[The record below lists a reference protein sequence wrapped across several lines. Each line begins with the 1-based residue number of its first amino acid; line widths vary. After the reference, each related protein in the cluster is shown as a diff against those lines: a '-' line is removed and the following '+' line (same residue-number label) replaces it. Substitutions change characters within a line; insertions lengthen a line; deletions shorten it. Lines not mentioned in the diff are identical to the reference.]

1 MKIRETAITK
11 LNQLP
16 ESLVQEVSDFI
27 DFIAQKHQ
35 SQLPDNPSESTLE
48 QTWSQWFRAVDALE
62 VAPPKTNNTYSE
74 LLISKY
80 RQQGLDL

>member
-1 MKIRETAITK
+1 MTIRETAITK

-16 ESLVQEVSDFI
+16 ESLVQEVNDFI

-35 SQLPDNPSESTLE
+35 SQIVESKPESTPE
-48 QTWSQWFRAVDALE
+48 KTWSQWFRTVDALE
-62 VAPPKTNNTYSE
+62 VSPPQPNSKFSE
-74 LLISKY
+74 LLIDKY

>member
-27 DFIAQKHQ
+27 DFITHKHQ
-35 SQLPDNPSESTLE
+35 SQIIESPSESTLGE
-48 QTWSQWFRAVDALE
+48 TWSQWFMSVDALE
-62 VAPPKTNNTYSE
+62 VTLSKPNSTYSE

-80 RQQGLDL
+80 REQGLDL